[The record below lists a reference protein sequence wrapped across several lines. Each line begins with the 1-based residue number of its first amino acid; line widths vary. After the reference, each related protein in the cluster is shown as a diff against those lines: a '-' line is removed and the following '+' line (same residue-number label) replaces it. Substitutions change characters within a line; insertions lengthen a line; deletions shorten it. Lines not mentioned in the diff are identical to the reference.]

1 MSDVPETQGGQMAA
15 PEIVLPK
22 TPVAVEVPQ
31 ATAPVENAETAT
43 TSEQNAPPD
52 DAGAEPTEAKK
63 RRGVQKRIDELT
75 AEREDA
81 RRDRDHWRELAQK
94 QISPARAEAA
104 TVDPDL
110 KEPREADYTS
120 YDDYLRSR
128 DEYLVEKGRRATL
141 KELEAR
147 AKTVEAEKAR
157 TEQARKFK
165 EARDRFEK
173 TADSVAEHYEDFDDA
188 MADMWAGKIPV
199 IAQNDTVAEFI
210 VEVSERGPELAYHLR
225 SNPAEAERIAKL
237 SPLAAVR
244 ELTRIEANLPKP
256 ETRSVSK
263 APPPAKPVKATGGAG
278 LKDIEAMAESDMAA
292 YSRLRAE
299 QRKSLNTR

>member
-1 MSDVPETQGGQMAA
+1 MSDVPVEQGGQPAA

-43 TSEQNAPPD
+43 TSEPNVPPD

-147 AKTVEAEKAR
+147 AKTVEAEKAK

-256 ETRSVSK
+256 EARNVSK

-278 LKDIEAMAESDMAA
+278 LKDIEALAESDMTA

-299 QRKSLNTR
+299 QRKALGR